1 MEIGRDLL
9 DSLDHDMS
17 LLVLNFLDDPS
28 DIVRVGS
35 VSRGWRDF
43 VISNSLCRQLC
54 IRLFPQLSCV
64 VSVVDLTE
72 RAGMPAEVGTSRSI
86 ESENEER
93 EHRVYASLARGLI
106 SPEVDNCVLEAISAS
121 TTDNYPEESIH
132 NTLEARDRVG
142 RRASYWSS
150 SGQSNP
156 AVPEKLIYKLQSDFY
171 IVTEISVQPFQ
182 AFFQPNSPIYSA
194 KSVRFRMGHPI
205 LSYDSKDFHMDGKQ
219 PSDEDFHMDGKQ
231 PSDDKFVWT
240 YTSQEFPMAQE
251 NRLQIFQLPQP
262 ALCIG
267 GFLMIEL
274 LGRVQRQE
282 MDGLLYICVAHVQV
296 VGRSL
301 SPVFGVECHKP
312 CGKFVLRYNPK
323 AKYSSPGGPED
334 PDYTQAAPEVMHVR
348 GLEQIL
354 NFLRGT
360 LGGEVYDSDNEHYES
375 DDDDDEM
382 EDQFIA

>member
-1 MEIGRDLL
+1 MEIGRDPL

-17 LLVLNFLDDPS
+17 LMVLTYLDDPS
-28 DIVRVGS
+28 DLVRVGS

-54 IRLFPQLSCV
+54 MRLFPQLSSV
-64 VSVVDLTE
+64 VSVVDVTE

-93 EHRVYASLARGLI
+93 EHRAYASLARGLI
-106 SPEVDNCVLEAISAS
+106 SPEVGDCVLEAISAS
-121 TTDNYPEESIH
+121 STDNYPEESIH
-132 NTLEARDRVG
+132 NTLKGDS
-142 RRASYWSS
+142 ASYWSS
-150 SGQSNP
+150 SGHSNP
-156 AVPEKLIYKLQSDFY
+156 AVPEKLIYKLQSDFCL
-171 IVTEISVQPFQ
+171 VTKISVQPFE
-182 AFFQPNSPIYSA
+182 AFFQPDSPIYSA

-205 LSYDSKDFHMDGKQ
+205 LPYDCK
-219 PSDEDFHMDGKQ
+219 DFHMDGKQ

-240 YTSQEFPMAQE
+240 YSSQEFPMAQE

-267 GFLMIEL
+267 GLLMIEL

-282 MDGLLYICVAHVQV
+282 MDGLLYICVARVQV
-296 VGRSL
+296 VGCSL
-301 SPVFGVECHKP
+301 SPVFGVERHKL
-312 CGKFVLRYNPK
+312 CGKYVLRYNPK
-323 AKYSSPGGPED
+323 AKYSSPDSPED

-354 NFLRGT
+354 NFIRGT
-360 LGGEVYDSDNEHYES
+360 LGGEVYVSDNERYES
-375 DDDDDEM
+375 DDDDEM
-382 EDQFIA
+382 EDQLIA